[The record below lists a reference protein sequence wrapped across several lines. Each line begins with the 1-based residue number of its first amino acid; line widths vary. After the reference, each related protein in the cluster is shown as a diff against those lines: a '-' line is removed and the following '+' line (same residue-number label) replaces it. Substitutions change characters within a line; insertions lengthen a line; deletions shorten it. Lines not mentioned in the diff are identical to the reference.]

1 MLTDSL
7 DEREIAVLILAL
19 RFWRARRGDSVTRR
33 SDAFVTPDTIDL
45 LLAKLGSKLALI
57 MSATSDF
64 GSQPRARLSVIQM
77 RHSLVR

>member
-33 SDAFVTPDTIDL
+33 SDPFVTPDTIDL
-45 LLAKLGSKLALI
+45 LLAKLGSR
-57 MSATSDF
+57 S
-64 GSQPRARLSVIQM
+64 LSSVPPAD
-77 RHSLVR
+77 RSNDLLSR